1 MIFLTLLKIK
11 FHYLLSGFVIFEVE
25 KIASVFTFV
34 QFKQVNE
41 PFLEM

>member
-11 FHYLLSGFVIFEVE
+11 FHYLLSGFIVSEVE

-34 QFKQVNE
+34 QLIQTG
-41 PFLEM
+41 